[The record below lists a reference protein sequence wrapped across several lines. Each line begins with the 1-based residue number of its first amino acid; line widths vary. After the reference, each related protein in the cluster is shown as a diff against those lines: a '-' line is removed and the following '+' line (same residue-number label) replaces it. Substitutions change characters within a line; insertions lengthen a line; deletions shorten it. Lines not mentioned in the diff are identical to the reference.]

1 MQRDN
6 NKVSRGACRRDH
18 RQELSR
24 NNRSHARKRFS
35 IALSAPTSAKIVVA
49 RPGERGTEAIN
60 TSARRLEGD
69 DYSAP
74 MRTIA
79 RNSPEASG
87 MTDKRDWRTS

>member
-35 IALSAPTSAKIVVA
+35 IALSAPTSAKIVA
-49 RPGERGTEAIN
+49 RRGERGTEAIN
-60 TSARRLEGD
+60 TSARRPEGD

-79 RNSPEASG
+79 RNSPVASG
-87 MTDKRDWRTS
+87 MTDKRDWRKS